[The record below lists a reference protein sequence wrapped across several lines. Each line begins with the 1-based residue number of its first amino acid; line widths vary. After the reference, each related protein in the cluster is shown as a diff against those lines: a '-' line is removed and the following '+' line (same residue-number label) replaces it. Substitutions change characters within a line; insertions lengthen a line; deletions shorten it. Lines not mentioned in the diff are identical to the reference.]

1 MELGLT
7 DNAIQVLKR
16 RYLIKNETGE
26 VIESPEQM
34 FQRVAKHVANGDEAD
49 AARFYEMMA
58 RRDFLPNT
66 PCIANAGRPG
76 GTGMLSACFVLGIDD
91 SMESIFETLKQ
102 TALIFQSGGGVGFS
116 FSRLRPEGDFVKSTT
131 GTASGPLSFM
141 AIYDAAIE
149 RIKQGSMRR
158 GAAMG
163 VLRVDHPDILKF
175 IDAKHDLKVLNNFNV
190 SVAITDAFMEALA
203 HDGEYE
209 LVNPRTASAVGHLRA
224 RDVWDRIVESAHHG
238 GEPGALFID
247 RANRLDPLTDVLGPI
262 ESCNPCG
269 EIFIHPNDS
278 CNLASINLSN
288 FVTDGNVDLPRLGS
302 TIGDVVRFLDNVILV
317 NRLPMAAI
325 RETTDASRKIG
336 LGVMGW
342 ADMLIKLGVRYD
354 SDAAVLLADKVMG
367 FINAQAVLVSEELA
381 QARGA
386 FPLWSQSKWARAG
399 YKPRRNAT
407 VTVVAPTGSV
417 SLIAGCSSGIEPLFA
432 LAMTRKQAGLTM
444 SDLNPLFVEVAKRE
458 GWYSDAIIA
467 QVTNKGTC
475 VGIEG
480 IPPRWQEVFRTA
492 GEIAPEWHVKMQAAF
507 QRHVE
512 NAVSKTCNL
521 PHDATVADVDR
532 AYRLA
537 WELGCKGITVYRDK
551 SRDGQTLS
559 MGTVSAGATPTPVA
573 VGTPA
578 VSSTPT
584 AGVPWPATE
593 RRSTSRRIHGCRR
606 RRGETLSKATAYGTV
621 HVTVNYHPVDDA
633 PFECFI
639 LLGKSGQEVRAMTE
653 ALGRVISYT
662 LTIPSAIPPRDRL
675 LAISE
680 QFSGI
685 GGGGQAGFGEGK
697 VMSAPDAIGQVIRE
711 LMEGGKESPASSD
724 SSDPS
729 PTGDGVGSGS
739 DSGGAVEVRSDGKG
753 NGKSNGHNHRP
764 IVDFCPDCHQPTLMK
779 GKCDL
784 CSACGFSKC

>member
-16 RYLIKNETGE
+16 RYLIKNEAGD

-34 FQRVAKHVANGDEAD
+34 FQRVARHVANGDESD
-49 AARFYEMMA
+49 AVRFYEMMT
-58 RRDFLPNT
+58 RRDFMPNT
-66 PCIANAGRPG
+66 PCLANAGRPG

-116 FSRLRPEGDFVKSTT
+116 FSRLRPEGDFVRSTT
-131 GTASGPLSFM
+131 GTASGPISFM
-141 AIYDAAIE
+141 MTYDAAIE

-163 VLRVDHPDILKF
+163 MLRVDHPDILKF
-175 IDAKHDLKVLNNFNV
+175 IDAKRDLKVLTNFNV
-190 SVAITDAFMEALA
+190 SVAITDAFMDALA
-203 HDGEYE
+203 CDSAYN
-209 LVNPRTASAVGHLRA
+209 LINPRTASVTGRLRA

-238 GEPGALFID
+238 GEPGLFFID
-247 RANRLDPLTDVLGPI
+247 RVNQLDPLTDADALGPI
-262 ESCNPCG
+262 EACNPCG
-269 EIFIHPNDS
+269 EVALHAEDS
-278 CNLASINLSN
+278 CNLASINLGN
-288 FVTDGNVDLPRLGS
+288 FVMNGEVDLPRLGC
-302 TIGDVVRFLDNVILV
+302 TVEDVVRFLDNVIAV
-317 NRLPMAAI
+317 NRFPLEAI
-325 RETTDASRKIG
+325 RKTTSAGRKIG

-342 ADMLIKLGVRYD
+342 ADMLIKLGIRYD
-354 SDAAVLLADKVMG
+354 SDAAVALADKVMG
-367 FINAQAVLVSEELA
+367 FINERAVAASEALA
-381 QARGA
+381 QARGP
-386 FPLWSQSKWARAG
+386 FRLWPQSKWAKEG
-399 YKPRRNAT
+399 CKPRRNAT

-432 LAMTRKQAGLTM
+432 LAMVRKQAGLTM
-444 SDLNPLFVEVAKRE
+444 SDVNPLFVEVAKRE
-458 GWYSDAIIA
+458 GWYSDVIMA
-467 QVTNKGTC
+467 QVTNRGTC
-475 VGIEG
+475 TGIEG
-480 IPPRWQEVFRTA
+480 VPTVWQEVFRTA

-512 NAVSKTCNL
+512 LAVSKTVNL
-521 PHDATVADVDR
+521 SHDATVADVDR

-559 MGTVSAGATPTPVA
+559 MGAAIDSPKSAMITPP
-573 VGTPA
+573 
-578 VSSTPT
+578 
-584 AGVPWPATE
+584 AGVNAIAASSVPTSSPPVE
-593 RRSTSRRIHGCRR
+593 RRSTSRRTHGCRR
-606 RRGETLSKATAYGTV
+606 RRGETLSKQTAYGTV
-621 HVTVNYHPVDDA
+621 HVTVNYHPVDNA

-639 LLGKSGQEVRAMTE
+639 QLGKSGQEVRAMTE
-653 ALGRVISYT
+653 ALGRAISYS

-675 LAISE
+675 MAIAE
-680 QFSGI
+680 QFAGI

-711 LMEGGKESPASSD
+711 LMEGGEESPASSD
-724 SSDPS
+724 SSDPA
-729 PTGDGVGSGS
+729 PTGDGDG
-739 DSGGAVEVRSDGKG
+739 SGGAIEMKSNGK
-753 NGKSNGHNHRP
+753 NGKSNGHSHRP

-779 GKCDL
+779 GRCDT